1 MVDAKNASTLNK
13 SPFTTITTADLLD
26 QSHLEKYTIIKPLV
40 DGEGRL
46 YLLLSKIIFNNFQH
60 LLD

>member
-1 MVDAKNASTLNK
+1 MVDAKNASALNK

-46 YLLLSKIIFNNFQH
+46 YFLLSKIIF
-60 LLD
+60 